1 MPGRW
6 ADYRRAAD
14 ACSRALTRSES
25 ASIPEVGMSL
35 VLELLAIAVDEAA
48 ISSKTEAAGLRVDPT
63 ATPLE

>member
-1 MPGRW
+1 MPGIW

-14 ACSRALTRSES
+14 ASARALTRAER

-48 ISSKTEAAGLRVDPT
+48 VSSKTEVAKLRVDPT